1 LVTGE
6 VALAD
11 LPAELRRL
19 TTDRVL
25 GKVLVRP

>member
-1 LVTGE
+1 MSGE

-11 LPAELRRL
+11 LPAELDRL

-25 GKVLVRP
+25 GKVLVTP